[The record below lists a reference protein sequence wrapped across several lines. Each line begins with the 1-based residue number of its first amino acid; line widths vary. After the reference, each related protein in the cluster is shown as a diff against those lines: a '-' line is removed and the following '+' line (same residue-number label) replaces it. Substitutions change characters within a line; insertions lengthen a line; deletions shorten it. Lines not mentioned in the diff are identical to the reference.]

1 MARKFHFVL
10 LPLAALLLMQFN
22 PQPKKITEKFFP
34 EKNDLPAHT
43 PALKKKKGFTN
54 YPELIGFLKGLEQQ
68 FPDQVQLRYIGK
80 SKKGKDI
87 PLIQLGRGDQ
97 AGKVRVWM
105 QGGLHGDEPASTE
118 ALLYLLY
125 TLLHQPENKQ
135 LFDHLVLTIVP
146 MANIDGYLEQQRNNA
161 EGLDLNRD
169 QTKLMAVESPQ
180 LKFAF
185 SRFQPHVS
193 LDFHEYRPYR
203 RDYVKLGSFGVTAL
217 HDVMLLYSGNLNVPE
232 AQRRFT
238 QDRFLDPTRAVLSQ
252 AGLQHHDYVTPE
264 EEDGHMHFNRGS
276 NNARSSATNFALL
289 NSVSTLVEVRGVG
302 LGRVSFKRR
311 IFTGYLI
318 ARSFLDLA
326 LKEKTALIAMQ
337 ENPEQP
343 TETVVKSQR
352 GSYEGQMDFID
363 IEKAEK
369 ISLTT
374 TFRDAWQSKATLTRR
389 RPDAYII
396 ESGQEMLVR
405 KLQFFNLRI
414 DTLKQAEELEVEQ
427 FYIEKHHSPAEK
439 YEQMKLQ
446 EVSARLEPVKKLFP
460 AGTFRISTWQL
471 RGDIIGEL
479 LEPEAPN
486 SFVSFGLLPT
496 GSGLHLPF
504 YRLIQPQKDTP

>member
-1 MARKFHFVL
+1 MPRKFRFL
-10 LPLAALLLMQFN
+10 LLACTSLLLMQFN
-22 PQPKKITEKFFP
+22 PQPKKITAKFFP
-34 EKNDLPAHT
+34 EKTDLPNVT

-54 YPELIGFLKGLEQQ
+54 YPELIGFLEGLVKQ
-68 FPDQVQLRYIGK
+68 FPDRVQLSYIGK

-87 PLIQLGRGDQ
+87 PMILLRSGSG
-97 AGKVRVWM
+97 AGKIRIWM

-118 ALLYLLY
+118 AMLYLLHV
-125 TLLHQPENKQ
+125 LLNQQENAALLDQ
-135 LFDHLVLTIVP
+135 IELAVVP

-180 LKFAF
+180 LKLAFA
-185 SRFQPHVS
+185 RFQPHVA
-193 LDFHEYRPYR
+193 LDFHEFRPYR

-232 AQRRFT
+232 PLRRFT
-238 QDRFLDPTRAVLSQ
+238 QERFLDPTRALLNS

-276 NNARSSATNFALL
+276 NNARSSATNYALL

-302 LGRVSFKRR
+302 IGRTSFKRR

-318 ARSFLDLA
+318 AKSFIDQA
-326 LKEKTALIAMQ
+326 IKEKTALLALL
-337 ENPEQP
+337 ENPVP
-343 TETVVKSQR
+343 AAETVVTSKR
-352 GSYEGQMDFID
+352 AVYEGQMDFID

-369 ISLTT
+369 ISLPV
-374 TFRDAWQSKATLTRR
+374 TFRDALQSKATLTRR
-389 RPDAYII
+389 RPQAYLV
-396 ESGQEMLVR
+396 ESSEEWLIR
-405 KLQFFNLRI
+405 KLQFFNFRI
-414 DTLKQAEELEVEQ
+414 DTLKASQAVEVEQ
-427 FYIEKHHSPAEK
+427 FYIEKYSSPAER

-446 EVSARLEPVKKLFP
+446 EVSARIDSATKTFP
-460 AGTFRISTWQL
+460 AGTYRISTSQAHGNL
-471 RGDIIGEL
+471 LGEL

-496 GSGLHLPF
+496 ESGRYLPV
-504 YRLIQPQKDTP
+504 YRQIKP